1 MIEILVSN
9 ISLQTQITELLDWIW
24 IFFESTKR
32 HPSKDIFHYA
42 SAEIEITMKKDP
54 YWFCISRI
62 VFNLLDI
69 GGRPDLEVCSVYQKW
84 FSAQFVTDPGPPP
97 SWPAIFNN
105 YSDGYLEN
113 YSLTCWELIDKLCS
127 NLTKLRIII
136 WISSSLNEAL
146 LLKDE
151 NIGIFAVRWQPSFRP
166 AGAP

>member
-9 ISLQTQITELLDWIW
+9 ISIQTQIAELLDWIW

-69 GGRPDLEVCSVYQKW
+69 GGRPDLEVQGVSEV
-84 FSAQFVTDPGPPP
+84 
-97 SWPAIFNN
+97 I
-105 YSDGYLEN
+105 
-113 YSLTCWELIDKLCS
+113 
-127 NLTKLRIII
+127 
-136 WISSSLNEAL
+136 
-146 LLKDE
+146 
-151 NIGIFAVRWQPSFRP
+151 
-166 AGAP
+166 